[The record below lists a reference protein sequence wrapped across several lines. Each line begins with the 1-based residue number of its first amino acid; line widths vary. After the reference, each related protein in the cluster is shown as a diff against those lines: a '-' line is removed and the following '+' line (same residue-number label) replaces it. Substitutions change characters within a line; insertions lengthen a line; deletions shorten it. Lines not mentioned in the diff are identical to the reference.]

1 MRLKVIIG
9 SIAISAFVM
18 SIILFLRRMKHTRI
32 IYKNTILD
40 KGDLNTKLYV
50 IGSNI
55 VIKLPK
61 DIYDWDGQIILSNYN
76 NNTHTIDTSVHN
88 VDVNIVE
95 YNNTTTTYNN
105 TVINFDGRVHVYENK
120 YEMIADVNNY
130 EIRLLFINGKVIVS
144 GEVLTLPSLTFH

>member
-1 MRLKVIIG
+1 MKLKVIIS

-18 SIILFLRRMKHTRI
+18 SIILFLRRMRHTRV
-32 IYKNTILD
+32 IYESTILD
-40 KGDLNTKLYV
+40 KGDLNTKIYA

-76 NNTHTIDTSVHN
+76 NTTHTIDISAHN
-88 VDVNIVE
+88 VDANIVE
-95 YNNTTTTYNN
+95 YGSTTTSYNSG
-105 TVINFDGRVHVYENK
+105 VIQFTGRVHVLQDK
-120 YEMIADVNNY
+120 YEIIANVNNY

>member
-1 MRLKVIIG
+1 MGTIVIYE
-9 SIAISAFVM
+9 S
-18 SIILFLRRMKHTRI
+18 
-32 IYKNTILD
+32 TILD
-40 KGDLNTKLYV
+40 KGDLNTKIYV

-76 NNTHTIDTSVHN
+76 NTTHTIDTSVHN

-95 YNNTTTTYNN
+95 YSNTTTSYTNAS
-105 TVINFDGRVHVYENK
+105 IPFAGCVHVQQDK

-130 EIRLLFINGKVIVS
+130 EIKLLFINGKVIVS
-144 GEVLTLPSLTFH
+144 GEALTLNIH

>member
-1 MRLKVIIG
+1 MRLKVLIG

-18 SIILFLRRMKHTRI
+18 SIILFLRRMRHIRV

-40 KGDLNTKLYV
+40 KGDLNTKLYA

-61 DIYDWDGQIILSNYN
+61 DIYDWDGQIIISNYN

>member
-1 MRLKVIIG
+1 MKLTVIIG

-18 SIILFLRRMKHTRI
+18 SIILFLRRMRHTRV
-32 IYKNTILD
+32 IYESTILD
-40 KGDLNTKLYV
+40 KGDLNTKIYA

-76 NNTHTIDTSVHN
+76 NTTHRIDTSVHN

-95 YNNTTTTYNN
+95 YGNTTTTYTNDCIPF
-105 TVINFDGRVHVYENK
+105 TGCVHVQQGK

-144 GEVLTLPSLTFH
+144 GEVLTLPSLSFH

>member
-76 NNTHTIDTSVHN
+76 NNTHTIHTSVHN